1 MALRPEQAKALIE
14 MVIGTR
20 DQEMTCDECVA
31 DIAEFVEVQLTG
43 KPLSEALQ
51 AVQEHLDR
59 CRDCTDEYHVLRQA
73 LEALAEEDGR

>member
-1 MALRPEQAKALIE
+1 MALHPEQAKALIE
-14 MVIGTR
+14 MVMGTR

-43 KPLSEALQ
+43 KPLSETLQ

-59 CRDCTDEYHVLRQA
+59 CHDCTDEYHVLRQA
-73 LEALAEEDGR
+73 LEALAEEDRR